1 MGDIA
6 AEKAALRAA
15 IRQRRARLRHAASD
29 DDWTARGHRLA
40 TAVLDL
46 PAVQAAVGPSGSGI
60 PVAVYESRST
70 EPPTEQLTRA
80 LLDLGAQVLRPV
92 MAPPDTLHWV
102 AVHQDR
108 RSDQFDHGA
117 SARGISVATSA
128 AELAALGCSLVIT
141 PALAVGR
148 DQSRL
153 GQGGGYFDRFI
164 AAVRSPVGGE
174 AAAPRPCKPITFVAL
189 VGPGEVLATVPHD
202 ELDQSIDD
210 WCVG

>member
-15 IRQRRARLRHAASD
+15 IRQRRARLRHVASD
-29 DDWTARGHRLA
+29 DDWAARGHRIA
-40 TAVLDL
+40 AVVLEL
-46 PAVQAAVGPSGSGI
+46 PAVRAAVHPSVSGSPI
-60 PVAVYESRST
+60 AVYESKST

-80 LLDLGAQVLRPV
+80 LLDLGAQVLTPV
-92 MAPPDTLHWV
+92 AATAEALHWV
-102 AVHQDR
+102 ALHHDR
-108 RSDQFDHGA
+108 RSDQIDHVA
-117 SARGISVATSA
+117 SAPGTRVATNA
-128 AELAALGCSLVIT
+128 AELTALGCSLVIT

-148 DQSRL
+148 DHSRL

-164 AAVRSPVGGE
+164 AAVRSPAGGE
-174 AAAPRPCKPITFVAL
+174 AAAHRPYKPITFVAL